1 MSLPGGKEGPVP
13 ECPPA
18 GGDCVEHAA
27 RLDYLLAEARRVDP
41 DRYLC
46 ALFAPASRREPL
58 LALAVL
64 GQELAR
70 VPHTVTQPMAG
81 LIRYQWWRD
90 AIDEAAAGRPR
101 AQPVVEGLAV
111 GLRPGWLRVDVLQAL
126 VDAHEAQLEAGGPA
140 GPEVRQEAT
149 SGALQELVIGSL
161 GPATADQQAAARR
174 IGTAMGLVEVVAQGE
189 DRSLLDRAGELL
201 SEARRLAP
209 RPPRQLLSA
218 FLPAR
223 LAAARARRLQ
233 DGRAGARPP
242 LAVLDLLLADLL
254 GRY

>member
-1 MSLPGGKEGPVP
+1 
-13 ECPPA
+13 
-18 GGDCVEHAA
+18 VEQAA
-27 RLDYLLAEARRVDP
+27 RLDYLLAESRRLDP

-46 ALFAPASRREPL
+46 ALFAPDDRREPL

-64 GQELAR
+64 GRQLAR
-70 VPHTVTQPMAG
+70 VPHIVTQPMAG

-101 AQPVVEGLAV
+101 EQPVVEGLAA
-111 GLRPGWLRVDVLQAL
+111 GLRPGRLRVDALQAL
-126 VDAHEAQLEAGGPA
+126 VDAYEAELEAAVPA
-140 GPEVRQEAT
+140 GAEVRQEAT
-149 SGALQELVIGSL
+149 SGALQELAASSL

-174 IGTAMGLVEVVAQGE
+174 IGTAMGLVETVAQGE

-201 SEARRLAP
+201 TEARRLTP
-209 RPPRQLLSA
+209 RLPRQLLSA

-233 DGRAGARPP
+233 EGRAGERSP
-242 LAVLDLLLADLL
+242 LAVLDLLLANLM

>member
-1 MSLPGGKEGPVP
+1 
-13 ECPPA
+13 
-18 GGDCVEHAA
+18 VEQAA
-27 RLDYLLAEARRVDP
+27 RLDYLLAETQRLDP

-46 ALFAPASRREPL
+46 ALFAPADRREPL

-64 GQELAR
+64 GRQLAR
-70 VPHTVTQPMAG
+70 VPHIVTQPMAG

-101 AQPVVEGLAV
+101 EQPVVEGLAA
-111 GLRPGWLRVDVLQAL
+111 GLRPGWLRIDALQAL
-126 VDAHEAQLEAGGPA
+126 VDAHEAQREAAEPA

-149 SGALQELVIGSL
+149 SGALQELAASSL
-161 GPATADQQAAARR
+161 GPATADQQAAAHR
-174 IGTAMGLVEVVAQGE
+174 IGTAMGLVEAVAQGE
-189 DRSLLDRAGELL
+189 DRALLDRAGELL
-201 SEARRLAP
+201 TEARRLAP

-233 DGRAGARPP
+233 EGRAGERPP
-242 LAVLDLLLADLL
+242 LAVLDLLLANLM

>member
-1 MSLPGGKEGPVP
+1 
-13 ECPPA
+13 
-18 GGDCVEHAA
+18 VEQAA
-27 RLDYLLAEARRVDP
+27 RLDYLLAETRRLDP

-46 ALFAPASRREPL
+46 ALFAPVDRREPL

-64 GQELAR
+64 GRELAR
-70 VPHTVTQPMAG
+70 VPHIVTQPMAG

-101 AQPVVEGLAV
+101 EQPVVEGLAA
-111 GLRPGWLRVDVLQAL
+111 GLRPGWLRVDALQAL
-126 VDAHEAQLEAGGPA
+126 VDAYEAELEAAGSAGAEAQ
-140 GPEVRQEAT
+140 QEAT
-149 SGALQELVIGSL
+149 SGALQELAASSL

-174 IGTAMGLVEVVAQGE
+174 IGTAMGLVEAVAQGE
-189 DRSLLDRAGELL
+189 DRSLLDRACELL
-201 SEARRLAP
+201 TEARRLAP

-233 DGRAGARPP
+233 EGQAGERPP
-242 LAVLDLLLADLL
+242 LAALDLLLANLM